1 MDIGLTSLDVV
12 EMDRRRS
19 SPGMLT
25 PSPSYSG
32 GSSDEAE
39 LDTEVDY
46 DQAYRMLATTLG
58 FENSRDASLLDV
70 AAGNGPSN
78 GNNGGGNGGNNNN
91 ALHGSGGPI
100 VPQDQAPYQGPAQF
114 PGVASMPGAHG
125 FSNPLGTGSVTMP
138 TPNVTNSQ
146 PQQQQQTVTSSPQ
159 TMTSPPPQEQM
170 PQFMAS
176 VRNQGNVFP
185 SPNAMMMQ
193 NLFGGNSGRES
204 GSRGSNYNN
213 PLVTFMRTLFQQQQQ
228 QQAQQQMQNSN
239 NGNTMANIF
248 NSIPEQI
255 LMENMFNFGQNNFN
269 NQQQQQQQFSSRK
282 SPSNGHQKSSR
293 HRASSLSQRSAGGHY
308 KPPVQ
313 RSPSAPWEFYVNRDG
328 SDVIFPP
335 FSPSPRLGC
344 PGNG

>member
-70 AAGNGPSN
+70 IAGNGP
-78 GNNGGGNGGNNNN
+78 NNGSNGGNSGNNN
-91 ALHGSGGPI
+91 QLQGSAGSM
-100 VPQDQAPYQGPAQF
+100 VPQNQQQDQAPYQGPAQF
-114 PGVASMPGAHG
+114 PGVPGAHG

-138 TPNVTNSQ
+138 TPNATNSQ
-146 PQQQQQTVTSSPQ
+146 PQQQQQTVTSSQQ
-159 TMTSPPPQEQM
+159 TMTSPPTQQQM

-185 SPNAMMMQ
+185 TQ
-193 NLFGGNSGRES
+193 NIFGGNNGRDN

-228 QQAQQQMQNSN
+228 QQVQQQMQNSN

-269 NQQQQQQQFSSRK
+269 NQQQQFSSRK
-282 SPSNGHQKSSR
+282 SPSSAHQKSSR
-293 HRASSLSQRSAGGHY
+293 HRTSSLSQRSAGGHY

-313 RSPSAPWEFYVNRDG
+313 RSPSAPWGFYVNRDG
-328 SDVIFPP
+328 SDVMFPS

>member
-12 EMDRRRS
+12 EMDRRRT

-70 AAGNGPSN
+70 IAGNGP
-78 GNNGGGNGGNNNN
+78 NNGGNGGNGGNKNQ
-91 ALHGSGGPI
+91 LHGSAGPM
-100 VPQDQAPYQGPAQF
+100 VPQNQQQEQAPYQGPAQF
-114 PGVASMPGAHG
+114 PSVVAMPGAHG
-125 FSNPLGTGSVTMP
+125 FSNPLGTGSVTIP
-138 TPNVTNSQ
+138 TPNTTNSQ
-146 PQQQQQTVTSSPQ
+146 PQQQQQTVTSTQ
-159 TMTSPPPQEQM
+159 QAMTSPPTQQQM

-185 SPNAMMMQ
+185 TPNAMMMQ
-193 NLFGGNSGRES
+193 NIFGGNNRRDS

-269 NQQQQQQQFSSRK
+269 NQQQQCSSRK
-282 SPSNGHQKSSR
+282 SPSSAHQKSSR
-293 HRASSLSQRSAGGHY
+293 HRTSSLSQRSAGGHY

-313 RSPSAPWEFYVNRDG
+313 RSPSAPWGFYINRDG
-328 SDVIFPP
+328 SDVMFPP